1 MRNKALTGGAVV
13 LIIIGLVVVF
23 CLWAG
28 EKINDKITENNP
40 NISKPAPDNNEN
52 PLAPPTASS
61 EAEKV
66 YLALGNPSNASSSP
80 SNADNYLMVNNIY
93 ALSYNRDKGI
103 PNWVAWRLTASDF
116 GSANRQND
124 FRPDERLPQNWTHVM
139 PNDYTHSGYDRG
151 HLCPSAD
158 RSNSEES
165 NSETFLMTNMTPQ
178 THALNAG
185 PWEKLETYSRS
196 MVRRDTTLYIIA
208 GQYGEKE
215 KLKNKV
221 SVPTN
226 FWKIIVVLPANGNV
240 SAINAN
246 TRIIA
251 VDMPNDEYVA
261 NENWRKYRTTVKN
274 IEQKTG
280 YNFLSNIPDN
290 LRNMLKSK
298 IDTQ

>member
-1 MRNKALTGGAVV
+1 MRNKALSGGVAA
-13 LIIIGLVVVF
+13 LIIIGLLIVL

-28 EKINDKITENNP
+28 TKIREKIAESNP
-40 NISKPAPDNNEN
+40 DSSKPAPNNNEN
-52 PLAPPTASS
+52 PLAPPSASS

-66 YLALGNPSNASSSP
+66 YLALGNPSNASASP

-124 FRPDERLPQNWTHVM
+124 FRPDERLPQTWTHVM
-139 PNDYTHSGYDRG
+139 PNDYSRSGYDRG

-196 MVRRDTTLYIIA
+196 MVRRNTTLYIIA

-280 YNFLSNIPDN
+280 YNFLSNTPDN

>member
-1 MRNKALTGGAVV
+1 MRNKALSGGVAA
-13 LIIIGLVVVF
+13 LIIIGLLVVLCV
-23 CLWAG
+23 WG
-28 EKINDKITENNP
+28 WTKIRDNIAENNP
-40 NISKPAPDNNEN
+40 NSSEPAPKNNDN
-52 PLAPPTASS
+52 PLAPPSAAS
-61 EAEKV
+61 EAEKI
-66 YLALGNPSNASSSP
+66 YLALGNPSNASANP

-116 GSANRQND
+116 GKANRQND

-139 PNDYTHSGYDRG
+139 PNDYSRSGYDRG

-251 VDMPNDEYVA
+251 VDMPNNEEVG

-280 YNFLSNIPDN
+280 YNFFSNTADN

-298 IDTQ
+298 VDTQ

>member
-1 MRNKALTGGAVV
+1 MRNKALNGGIAAV
-13 LIIIGLVVVF
+13 IIIGLLIVL

-28 EKINDKITENNP
+28 KKINEKIAENNP
-40 NISKPAPDNNEN
+40 NSSEPAPNNNEN
-52 PLAPPTASS
+52 PLAPPSASG

-66 YLALGNPSNASSSP
+66 YLALGNPSDASSSP

-116 GSANRQND
+116 GKANRQND
-124 FRPDERLPQNWTHVM
+124 FRPDERLPQNWTHVT
-139 PNDYTHSGYDRG
+139 PSDYIRSGYDRG

-251 VDMPNDEYVA
+251 VDMPNNEEVG

-280 YNFLSNIPDN
+280 YNFLSNTSDN

-298 IDTQ
+298 VDTQ